1 MQSACEDAKVT
12 ITNIEERPSDYNVLY
27 CLKTDNGKGAYI
39 QFYFNN
45 KEQLTRAMP
54 KSMNGANDQKL
65 QLLIQKLKEYVL

>member
-12 ITNIEERPSDYNVLY
+12 ITNVEEKPDDYNVLY
-27 CLKTDNGKGAYI
+27 YLKTDNGKGAYI
-39 QFYFNN
+39 QFYFNS
-45 KEQLTRAMP
+45 KEQLTRAIP